1 MFKKLILPAC
11 LIMGM
16 AACNNNTDKVSNA
29 YDELLAQMPFK
40 LLTDSL
46 KTYKNDAG
54 LYFRRAVLL
63 NEKNHYLPALH
74 DFNTAWQLKPDT
86 LTAYAISTLLLENK
100 PDEAIDFLAV
110 SEKKGVWNTGLWLN
124 RANAY
129 ERTGNLKEA
138 LNICTRVLQADSTST
153 AALMY
158 KADLLEKLNYPLTDM
173 TPLLEKAA
181 SLNPQSK
188 EVLVKLAYNY
198 AELKNNK
205 AVMIA
210 DVLIKNLASEDQAD
224 AWYIK
229 GVYFENTG
237 NAQAALQ
244 NFNTAIQKNYN
255 YLNAYIEKGN
265 IYLDTKNYAE
275 AKKVFE
281 LLIKVSPAFPDG
293 WYGMGQYFEKNGNKE
308 EARLNYKKA
317 YGLDKSF
324 VQAKEA
330 LQRLK

>member
-1 MFKKLILPAC
+1 MFKKIVLPAFLFFC
-11 LIMGM
+11 IT
-16 AACNNNTDKVSNA
+16 ACNNTDTGSNT

-40 LLTDSL
+40 PLTDSI
-46 KTYKNDAG
+46 KTFKDDAG

-63 NEKNHYLPALH
+63 NEKNHYLPALQ
-74 DFNTAWQLKPDT
+74 DFNASWQLKPDT

-100 PDEAIDFLAV
+100 PEQALDFLAA
-110 SEKKGVWNTGLWLN
+110 SEKKGIWNTGLWLN

-138 LNICTRVLQADSTST
+138 LNICTQALQADSNS
-153 AALMY
+153 ADALMY
-158 KADLLEKLNYPLTDM
+158 KADLLEKLNSPLPDR
-173 TPLLEKAA
+173 TPLLERAA
-181 SLNPQSK
+181 LLNPQSK
-188 EVLVKLAYNY
+188 EVLVKLAYHY

-205 AVMIA
+205 AVVIA
-210 DVLIKNLASEDQAD
+210 DVLIKNLAADDQAD

-237 NAQAALQ
+237 NVKAALD

-281 LLIKVSPAFPDG
+281 LLITVSPAFPDG
-293 WYGMGQYFEKNGNKE
+293 WYGLGQYFEKTGNKE
-308 EARLNYKKA
+308 EARLNYEKA

-324 VQAKEA
+324 TQANEA